1 MNVLHINCNYMS
13 TALHQTMIEHLNK
26 QGINSKIF
34 APIYD
39 EKRNVI
45 QPNENVIVSKCFK
58 KADRYNF
65 YYKQS
70 KIRKSLEKSIS
81 VADYDCIHAY
91 TLFTDGNTAYEL
103 SKKYHKPFV
112 VAIRDTDVN
121 DFFPKRIF
129 LRKRGIEILEN
140 ASAVFF
146 LSEAYRRKVLEK
158 YVPKEIKECI
168 QKKSY
173 IIPNGIDDFW
183 FENLYKER
191 DNSQRICNMAN
202 LRLNVAYVGA
212 ISKRKNV
219 STTVKALKILQQK
232 GWNIKLNVAGSK
244 QSDKEFNV
252 MQSFAGTNY
261 LGKLN
266 KEEIINC
273 YRENDIFIMPSK
285 TETFGL
291 VYAEAM
297 SQGLPVIYTKDQ
309 GFDGQFE
316 EGVVGHAVC
325 ATDEMQI
332 VEAIIKI
339 VSNYQEISNN
349 CYTYVNCFKWD
360 TICEKY
366 LNIYKSIVERN
377 A

>member
-13 TALHQTMIEHLNK
+13 TALHQTMIEHLDK

-39 EKRNVI
+39 ENRNVI
-45 QPNENVIVSKCFK
+45 RPNKNVIVSKCFK
-58 KADRYNF
+58 KMDRYAF

-70 KIRKSLEKSIS
+70 KIRKSLEKSINLD
-81 VADYDCIHAY
+81 DYDCIHAY

-121 DFFPKRIF
+121 DFFPKRPF

-140 ASAVFF
+140 ASAIFF
-146 LSEAYRRKVLEK
+146 LSEAYRKKVLEK
-158 YVPKEIKECI
+158 YVPKRKKECI
-168 QKKSY
+168 QEKSY

-183 FENLYKER
+183 FENLYEER
-191 DNSQRICNMAN
+191 DNNQRIRDMADQ
-202 LRLNVAYVGA
+202 RLNVAYVGA
-212 ISKRKNV
+212 ISKRKNI

-232 GWNIKLNVAGSK
+232 GWYINYNVAGSK
-244 QSDKEFNV
+244 QSDKEFTA
-252 MQSFAGTNY
+252 MKSFSGINY
-261 LGKLN
+261 LGKLG
-266 KEEIINC
+266 KEAIINC
-273 YRENDIFIMPSK
+273 YRESDIFVMPSK

-291 VYAEAM
+291 VYAEAI

-316 EGVVGHAVC
+316 EGVVGYAVC

-332 VEAIIKI
+332 VEAIMKI
-339 VSNYQEISNN
+339 VCNYQEISKN
-349 CYTYVNCFKWD
+349 CCTYVDCFKWD

-366 LNIYKSIVERN
+366 LVIYKSIVERN
-377 A
+377 T

>member
-26 QGINSKIF
+26 QDITSKVF
-34 APIYD
+34 APIYS
-39 EKRNVI
+39 ENRNVI
-45 QPNENVIVSKCFK
+45 QPNTNVVVSKCFK
-58 KADRYNF
+58 KIDRFVF

-70 KIRKSLEKSIS
+70 KIRKSLEKSIN
-81 VADYDCIHAY
+81 VKDYDCIHAY

-121 DFFPKRIF
+121 DFFRIRIF
-129 LRKRGIEILEN
+129 LRKRGIEILKN
-140 ASAVFF
+140 ASAVLF
-146 LSEAYRRKVLEK
+146 LSEAYRKTVLEK
-158 YVPKEIKECI
+158 YVPSELKESI

-173 IIPNGIDDFW
+173 IVPNGIDDFW
-183 FENLYKER
+183 FDNLYIER
-191 DNSQRICNMAN
+191 DNEFRIRNMSEQK
-202 LRLNVAYVGA
+202 LKIAYVGA
-212 ISKRKNV
+212 VSKRKNV
-219 STTVKALKILQQK
+219 STTVKALQLLQK
-232 GWNIKLNVAGSK
+232 AGWQIEYTVAGPK
-244 QSDKEFNV
+244 QNNKEFSF
-252 MQSFAGTNY
+252 MQKFSGTKY
-261 LGKLN
+261 LGKIK
-266 KEEIINC
+266 KEEVINC

-297 SQGLPVIYTKDQ
+297 SQGLPVVYTKGQ

-316 EGVVGHAVC
+316 AGVVGYAVS
-325 ATDEMQI
+325 ATDEKQI

-339 VSNYQEISNN
+339 VSNYQEISKN
-349 CYTYVNCFKWD
+349 CSTYVNCFQWD

-366 LNIYKSIVERN
+366 LDIYKSIV
-377 A
+377 

>member
-13 TALHQTMIEHLNK
+13 TALHQTMVEHLNK

-39 EKRNVI
+39 EKRSVI
-45 QPNENVIVSKCFK
+45 QPNENVIVSKCFNK
-58 KADRYNF
+58 IDRYNF

-70 KIRKSLEKSIS
+70 KIRKSLEKNIS
-81 VADYDCIHAY
+81 VEDYDCIHAY

-103 SKKYHKPFV
+103 SKKYDKPFV

-121 DFFPKRIF
+121 DFFPKRVF

-140 ASAVFF
+140 ASAIFF
-146 LSEAYRRKVLEK
+146 LSEAYRKKVLEK
-158 YVPKEIKECI
+158 YVPKGKRECI
-168 QKKSY
+168 QAKSY

-191 DNSQRICNMAN
+191 DNSQRISDMAN

-232 GWNIKLNVAGSK
+232 RWHIKLNVAGSK
-244 QSDKEFNV
+244 QSDKEFNA
-252 MQSFAGTNY
+252 MQSFSETNY
-261 LGKLN
+261 LGKLG
-266 KEEIINC
+266 KEAIINC
-273 YRENDIFIMPSK
+273 YRENDVFVMPSK

-297 SQGLPVIYTKDQ
+297 SQGLPVIYTRGQ

-316 EGVVGHAVC
+316 EGIVGYAVC
-325 ATDEMQI
+325 ATDEIQI

-339 VSNYQEISNN
+339 VNNYQEISKN
-349 CYTYVNCFKWD
+349 CCTYVNRFNWD

-366 LNIYKSIVERN
+366 LAIYKSIVERN